1 MLYRIEGRAVV
12 SKMRRASGGVR
23 HTSRL
28 SNAPRTPHVAAVP
41 RESTLA
47 FSGFTSLIRLT
58 MSAAIEVHELVKTF
72 KRRAQPEVR
81 AVDGLSFEVQRGAI
95 FGLLGPNG
103 AGKTT
108 TIRILTTLAQPTSGR
123 ASIMGHDVARHPLE
137 VRKRIGVVIQESAA
151 ELFLSVRDNL
161 LTFARF
167 YGVSGPAARQRA
179 EGIMEEFGLAPEA
192 SRKAQDLSG
201 GFRRRVQVAKM
212 FMVDTPVMFLD
223 EFSTGMDPILK
234 RAVMERLRQEARKGR
249 TIVLTTQIISEAEE
263 LCDEI
268 LIVNAGKQIARGD
281 LNALKLLSAG
291 VYELSLTFDKLPAG
305 IEAELAARH
314 PIRLHISGNTV
325 EVALKEEE
333 ENVLRLVHELGQ
345 RGHVLRVEVS
355 GASLEDIFVE
365 LTQRARG
372 GSAE

>member
-1 MLYRIEGRAVV
+1 M
-12 SKMRRASGGVR
+12 
-23 HTSRL
+23 
-28 SNAPRTPHVAAVP
+28 
-41 RESTLA
+41 
-47 FSGFTSLIRLT
+47 
-58 MSAAIEVHELVKTF
+58 KTF
-72 KRRAQPEVR
+72 KRRAPQEVR

-123 ASIMGHDVARHPLE
+123 ASIMGHDVVTQPLE

-167 YGVSGPAARQRA
+167 HGLSGPAARQRA
-179 EGIMEEFGLAPEA
+179 DGIMEEFGLAPEA

-234 RAVMERLRQEARKGR
+234 RAVMERLRQEARNGR

-268 LIVNAGKQIARGD
+268 LIVNQGRQIARGD

-291 VYELSLTFDKLPAG
+291 VYELSLTFDKLPTG
-305 IEAELAARH
+305 IEAELAARN
-314 PIRLHISGNTV
+314 PIRLHISGNTL

-372 GSAE
+372 VGGTDAA

>member
-1 MLYRIEGRAVV
+1 
-12 SKMRRASGGVR
+12 
-23 HTSRL
+23 
-28 SNAPRTPHVAAVP
+28 
-41 RESTLA
+41 
-47 FSGFTSLIRLT
+47 
-58 MSAAIEVHELVKTF
+58 MSAAIEVRDLVKTF

-123 ASIMGHDVARHPLE
+123 ASIMGHDVVTQPLE

-234 RAVMERLRQEARKGR
+234 RSVMERLRQEARKGR

-291 VYELSLTFDKLPAG
+291 VYELSLTFDKLPPG
-305 IEAELAARH
+305 IEAELAMRN
-314 PIRLHISGNTV
+314 PIRLRISGNTV

-372 GSAE
+372 AGGNDAV